1 MTPFAEWTLRFPALT
16 GLIETE
22 LRVSLILLAALGAGA
37 LLRRRSARVR
47 RMVWVAALAMS
58 LGFSAAGW
66 VRAIDALSGA
76 PRWLSDAGNYPFG
89 SEGALLALLLVPA
102 ALLLL
107 RLAVAWFRVKRLLAT
122 STPVEVGEWLD
133 DRDRIL
139 SGLDM
144 EPSIPIHVTAR
155 LTSPVTV
162 GLRQP
167 SILIPANLLGSGAAF
182 RDAVLRHELAHVKR
196 RDIAA
201 RWLAGVT
208 CALQWFHPLVWF
220 VSRRLH
226 RDCELACDES
236 ALGGGLSRAVY
247 ARHLLALAGDFSGSA
262 SLVGFGCGVSEL
274 RERIEALAGR
284 RESRMVPA
292 PLLGLLGVAVLVA
305 ALAIELPRPRLMFI
319 PEGDGFSGFELGP
332 DAAAAVP
339 GQWNADVDRR
349 SPAATWT
356 PQ

>member
-1 MTPFAEWTLRFPALT
+1 MMPFAEWSLRFPALT
-16 GLIETE
+16 WLLETE
-22 LRVSLILLAALGAGA
+22 LRVSLILVSAMGIGA

-47 RMVWVAALAMS
+47 RMVWVVALAMS
-58 LGFSAAGW
+58 LGFTVAGL
-66 VRAIDALSGA
+66 VRAIDGLLFG
-76 PRWLSDAGNYPFG
+76 PRWVTGGTTNLQAL
-89 SEGALLALLLVPA
+89 EGALFAILLLPA

-107 RLAVAWFRVKRLLAT
+107 RLCIAWFGVEGMLAD
-122 STPVEVGEWLD
+122 SEPVRATAWLA
-133 DRDRIL
+133 DRRRIA
-139 SGLDM
+139 SSLDM
-144 EPSIPIHVTAR
+144 APAIPIRVTTR

-162 GLRQP
+162 GLRRP
-167 SILIPANLLGSGAAF
+167 RILIPANLLDADARF

-208 CALQWFHPLVWF
+208 CALQWFHPLAWV

-247 ARHLLALAGDFSGSA
+247 ARHLLALAGDFGSNA

-284 RESRMVPA
+284 RESRTVPL
-292 PLLGLLGVAVLVA
+292 PLLGLLGATVFVA

-319 PEGDGFSGFELGP
+319 PAAEEASGVELRP
-332 DAAAAVP
+332 EAAAPP
-339 GQWNADVDRR
+339 GGHRDADVDRR
-349 SPAATWT
+349 PAAATWT
-356 PQ
+356 AE